1 MQMETRVLP
10 EPCADFLMRV
20 RTVIIEDT
28 VDIEEFVGALITLFQ
43 KFQELLMPVPLAG
56 IAPSG
61 PPWISSGG
69 QETSTCSGRL
79 SR

>member
-43 KFQELLMPVPLAG
+43 KFQELLMPVPLRYASSDRG
-56 IAPSG
+56 SIAQLWCRDS
-61 PPWISSGG
+61 
-69 QETSTCSGRL
+69 
-79 SR
+79 

>member
-1 MQMETRVLP
+1 MRMQMETRVLP

-43 KFQELLMPVPLAG
+43 KFQELLMPVPTHA
-56 IAPSG
+56 
-61 PPWISSGG
+61 
-69 QETSTCSGRL
+69 
-79 SR
+79 